1 MCIDYEHSNEEHQAK
16 ENKMNSIQEL
26 EIVTIA
32 GADYTVETWSGDKVL
47 VSKKGTAYMIAEGI
61 SQPVSFP
68 AGTPLR
74 KKGNPVRV
82 MNVGGIIEEVF
93 NI

>member
-1 MCIDYEHSNEEHQAK
+1 
-16 ENKMNSIQEL
+16 MNTKIQEL

-32 GADYTVETWSGDKVL
+32 GADYVVETWSGDKVL

-82 MNVGGIIEEVF
+82 MNVGGIIEEVK
-93 NI
+93 